1 MAREVFF
8 THNNTAIGSV
18 DAAIHFDET
27 AFGLATQGVSPWT
40 ISVSDG
46 QKDLGR
52 MVGFEGDGQTIIGMH
67 GLKPDP
73 AAARGV
79 EITVFRV
86 NDDLRAHQLDAAIL
100 GAFER
105 WLLKRGWRGN
115 VLKKMK
121 FTAAEQVVPVRTF
134 WVRQGYQLVLGE
146 AGQWDEHVVKRW
158 R

>member
-8 THNNTAIGSV
+8 TRQVV
-18 DAAIHFDET
+18 DLGQIEAALNYDAE
-27 AFGLATQGVSPWT
+27 AFGTSSGVTPWT
-40 ISVSDG
+40 ISISDG
-46 QKDLGR
+46 AKDLGR
-52 MVGFEGDGQTIIGMH
+52 LVGFEGDGQTVIAMH
-67 GLKPDP
+67 GLKPD
-73 AAARGV
+73 ATAWRGA

-86 NDDLRAHQLDAAIL
+86 SDDLRERQLDAAVL

-115 VLKKMK
+115 ILKKMK

-134 WVRQGYQLVLGE
+134 WVRQGYELVLGE
-146 AGQWDEHVVKRW
+146 EGKWDEHVVKRW